1 MRVSVIIQ
9 LLDEDPIVGE
19 LDGIPDP
26 AAQFVTVYSPR
37 RRDGRTA
44 AFLEANV
51 DTVLLAWHRIGVIQL
66 RPQADIERAIGFV
79 RE

>member
-26 AAQFVTVYSPR
+26 AAQFVTIYNPR

-44 AFLEANV
+44 TFLDANV
-51 DTVLLAWHRIGVIQL
+51 DTVLFAWHRIGHIQL
-66 RPQADIERAIGFV
+66 MPQADIERAIGFV